1 MDVPIFKFL
10 KYEEPTSP
18 KLIKIS
24 VGTILLDV
32 NPMDYSIPLPMK
44 LKLDFGRISL
54 KAPLGT
60 IGF

>member
-1 MDVPIFKFL
+1 
-10 KYEEPTSP
+10 
-18 KLIKIS
+18 
-24 VGTILLDV
+24 LDV